1 LAIYL
6 DFSRFLFNY
15 RTWQVSIGPAR
26 NKAPWR
32 GYQRQS
38 GGGWRPLRA
47 AFQEVSRAVN
57 EFEFDKALQLLAPLL
72 G

>member
-1 LAIYL
+1 M
-6 DFSRFLFNY
+6 S
-15 RTWQVSIGPAR
+15 VGPAR

-32 GYQRQS
+32 CYQRQS
-38 GGGWRPLRA
+38 GGGFSLQLQLQLQLQLRPLLA
-47 AFQEVSRAVN
+47 AFHEVSRAVN

>member
-1 LAIYL
+1 M
-6 DFSRFLFNY
+6 
-15 RTWQVSIGPAR
+15 SIGPAR

-38 GGGWRPLRA
+38 GGGFSLQRRPLLA
-47 AFQEVSRAVN
+47 AFHEVSRAVN